1 MISKSLL
8 AATASLA
15 LSLVIASSA
24 SGADSV
30 VGGNLAKSCAQVVIA
45 GARDD
50 AAVQLC
56 TQAITTDLL
65 SNNDLARTYINRGV
79 LQLRRK
85 AYDEALADFDR
96 AATLAPGMGE
106 AFVNEGAVLIAQR
119 RYGLAVSAIDRGL
132 KLGASS
138 PERAYYNRALANL
151 HLDNLKDAY
160 GDLIKASQLAPDWDV
175 PRRELAR
182 FPTDWA

>member
-8 AATASLA
+8 AATAGLT
-15 LSLVIASSA
+15 LSLVLASSA
-24 SGADSV
+24 GAADSV
-30 VGGNLAKSCAQVVIA
+30 VGGNLAKSCAQSVFD

-50 AAVQLC
+50 AALQLC
-56 TQAITTDLL
+56 TQAIATDLL
-65 SNNDLARTYINRGV
+65 SNRDLARTYINRGV

-85 AYDEALADFDR
+85 AYDRALADFDR
-96 AATLAPGMGE
+96 AATLAPDMGE
-106 AFVNEGAVLIAQR
+106 AFVNQGAALIAQR
-119 RYGLAVSAIDRGL
+119 RYDLAVNAIDRGL
-132 KLGASS
+132 ALGASS

-151 HLDNLKDAY
+151 HLDNLQAAY

-175 PRRELAR
+175 PRRELAK